1 MGEAL
6 AQQLVNGLTLGSVY
20 ALIALGYSMVYSIL
34 GMLNFAHGDVY
45 MVGGFIGWAVASCLA
60 GGGRLMVHPALA
72 VTMMVLASAA
82 GCILLGLAIERF
94 AYRPLRGRS
103 RLAPLITALGV
114 SIFLQNAMM
123 LLTQGRAKIYPSH
136 LLIPPA
142 LRVQFGGAT
151 LSFARIFVIVTALAL
166 TLVLDYA
173 VRKTRIGRA
182 IRATAED
189 ATTASMMGIN
199 PNSIIALTFAI
210 GSALAGVGGVLVG
223 IQYTQVDF
231 NMGFAA
237 GMKAFISAVVGGIGN
252 LRGAVLGGILLG
264 VVESLGVGL
273 VASEYRDVI
282 AFAVLVLVLIL
293 RPRGLMGEQVP
304 DRA

>member
-1 MGEAL
+1 MEAL

-45 MVGGFIGWAVASCLA
+45 MVGGFIGWAVVSYLAS
-60 GGGRLMVHPALA
+60 GGRLAVHPALA
-72 VTMMVLASAA
+72 IVAMVLASAA
-82 GCILLGLAIERF
+82 GCVLLGLLIERF

-114 SIFLQNAMM
+114 SIFLQNVMM
-123 LLTQGRAKIYPSH
+123 LLTQARAKTYPSF

-142 LRVQFGGAT
+142 ARLEFGGVV
-151 LSFARIFVIVTALAL
+151 LSFTRMFVIVTALAL
-166 TLVLDYA
+166 TMALDYV
-173 VRKTRIGRA
+173 VRKTRLGRA
-182 IRATAED
+182 MRATAED

-199 PNSIIALTFAI
+199 PNKIIALTFAL

-231 NMGFAA
+231 YMGFAA
-237 GMKAFISAVVGGIGN
+237 GMKAFIAAVVGGIGN

-264 VVESLGVGL
+264 VVESLGIGL
-273 VASEYRDVI
+273 LAPEYKDVI
-282 AFAVLVLVLIL
+282 AFAVLVLVLIV

>member
-1 MGEAL
+1 MEAF

-72 VTMMVLASAA
+72 IAIMVLASAA
-82 GCILLGLAIERF
+82 GCVLLGLLIERF

-114 SIFLQNAMM
+114 SIFLQNTVM
-123 LLTQGRAKIYPSH
+123 LLTQARAKTYPSY
-136 LLIPPA
+136 LLIPPT
-142 LRVQFGGAT
+142 LRLEFGGVT
-151 LSFARIFVIVTALAL
+151 LSFTRVFVIVTALVL
-166 TLVLDYA
+166 TLALDYV
-173 VRKTRIGRA
+173 VRKTRLGRA
-182 IRATAED
+182 MRATAED
-189 ATTASMMGIN
+189 PTTASMMGIN
-199 PNSIIALTFAI
+199 PNKIIALTFAI

-231 NMGFAA
+231 YMGFAA
-237 GMKAFISAVVGGIGN
+237 GMKAFIAAVVGGIGN

-264 VVESLGVGL
+264 VVESLGIGL
-273 VASEYRDVI
+273 LAPEYKDVI
-282 AFAVLVLVLIL
+282 AFAVLVLVLIV